1 MLCSTVHAQSETP
14 RQVRSVFRACFVIVR
29 CLTLGIPLVA
39 LPTPMNAQG
48 RLVGRWTSAIA
59 PMYEEWKFGG
69 NGAEQPTADGAG
81 TVRVRQATQWSFPL
95 ALAVPIGERWLVD
108 LSGAYASGTVKLAT
122 QDSTLTTNEYTLSGL
137 TDVRLRVVGRL
148 AGPPT
153 GNGVLVTLGLV
164 APTGKTEL
172 QAREVNAL
180 RVLAA
185 PAFGFQVPTLG
196 SGAGATAGVVG
207 AREISGWALAL
218 AASYELRRG
227 YEPGTVVSGVPLP
240 ELDPSDAVHLSLGA
254 DRLLAGRH
262 AMTLA
267 LSADLFTE
275 DHLRESESLGSAT
288 APAQSEISTKP
299 GPVYTLDW
307 QLQLAPP
314 PSFREL
320 TFYAVDRYRA
330 EYSRSGQT
338 VSGSGGNYLDLGAR
352 STLRAGQKMG
362 VLLWLS
368 ARHQTGLDSDRAL
381 ATASVRSG
389 ALTLGLVRDMGSG
402 LSMQPFVRG
411 QAGTLD
417 TGDERTNLT
426 GFSFGISLGR
436 QW

>member
-1 MLCSTVHAQSETP
+1 MFCSSVHRQSEKP
-14 RQVRSVFRACFVIVR
+14 RPPRSAATQC
-29 CLTLGIPLVA
+29 VA
-39 LPTPMNAQG
+39 LGVLLLVLSTPVKAQG
-48 RLVGRWTSAIA
+48 RLVGRWTSAVA
-59 PMYEEWKFGG
+59 PIYEGWRFGG
-69 NGAEQPTADGAG
+69 SGAEQPTADGAG
-81 TVRVRQATQWSFPL
+81 SVRVREATQWSFPVGV
-95 ALAVPIGERWLVD
+95 AVPVGERWLVD
-108 LSGAYASGTVKLAT
+108 LSGAYATGTVKLAT
-122 QDSTLTTNEYTLSGL
+122 QDSTLTTSEYTLNGL

-148 AGPPT
+148 AGAPS

-172 QAREVNAL
+172 EAGEVNAL

-185 PAFGFQVPTLG
+185 PALGFQVPTLG

-207 AREISGWALAL
+207 ARAIGGWSLAL

-227 YEPGTVVSGVPLP
+227 YEPGTVATGVPLP

-254 DRLLAGRH
+254 DRLLGRH
-262 AMTLA
+262 GMTLA

-275 DHLRESESLGSAT
+275 DHLRESASLGGANVPGERNEVT
-288 APAQSEISTKP
+288 TKP
-299 GPVYTLDW
+299 GPVFTLDW

-314 PSFREL
+314 PAFREL
-320 TFYAVDRYRA
+320 TFYVVDRYRA
-330 EYSRSGQT
+330 EYSRSGRT
-338 VSGSGGNYLDLGAR
+338 VDGSGGNYLDLGAR

-389 ALTLGLVRDMGSG
+389 ALTVGLVRELGAG
-402 LSMQPFVRG
+402 LSVQPFVRG
-411 QAGTLD
+411 QAGTLE
-417 TGDERTNLT
+417 TGAERTNLT
-426 GFSFGISLGR
+426 GYSFGISLGR

>member
-1 MLCSTVHAQSETP
+1 
-14 RQVRSVFRACFVIVR
+14 VFRACFTIVR
-29 CLTLGIPLVA
+29 CVA
-39 LPTPMNAQG
+39 LGVPLIALSTPLNAQG
-48 RLVGRWTSAIA
+48 RLVGHWTSAIA
-59 PMYEEWKFGG
+59 PIYEEWRFGG
-69 NGAEQPTADGAG
+69 SGAEQPTADGAG
-81 TVRVRQATQWSFPL
+81 TVRVREATQWSFPL

-108 LSGAYASGTVKLAT
+108 LSGAYASGVVKLAT
-122 QDSTLTTNEYTLSGL
+122 EDSTLTTNEYTLNGL

-148 AGPPT
+148 AGAPT

-172 QAREVNAL
+172 EAREANAL

-185 PAFGFQVPTLG
+185 PAFGFQVPALG

-207 AREISGWALAL
+207 AREIGGWALAL

-227 YEPGTVVSGVPLP
+227 YEPGTVVTGVPLP

-254 DRLLAGRH
+254 DRLLGRH
-262 AMTLA
+262 AMTVA
-267 LSADLFTE
+267 LSADLYTE
-275 DHLRESESLGSAT
+275 DHLRESSSLGGAT
-288 APAQSEISTKP
+288 APTQSEITTKP

-314 PSFREL
+314 PAFREL

-338 VSGSGGNYLDLGAR
+338 VAGSGGNYLDLGAR

-389 ALTLGLVRDMGSG
+389 ALTLGLVRDLGSG
-402 LSMQPFVRG
+402 LSVQPFVRG
-411 QAGTLD
+411 QAGSLE
-417 TGDERTNLT
+417 TGNERTNLT
-426 GFSFGISLGR
+426 GYAFGVSLGR

>member
-1 MLCSTVHAQSETP
+1 MPRSTVHVHSGEPRRSRSAAAQSI
-14 RQVRSVFRACFVIVR
+14 A
-29 CLTLGIPLVA
+29 LGAVLA
-39 LPTPMNAQG
+39 AASTPMHAQG
-48 RLVGRWTSAIA
+48 RLVGHWTTAVA
-59 PMYEEWKFGG
+59 PIYEEWRFGG
-69 NGAEQPTADGAG
+69 SGAEQPTADGAG
-81 TVRVRQATQWSFPL
+81 TVRVREASQWSFPVG
-95 ALAVPIGERWLVD
+95 AAVPIGERWLVD
-108 LSGAYASGTVKLAT
+108 LSGAYSAGTVKLAT
-122 QDSTLTTNEYTLSGL
+122 EDSTLETNDYSLNGL

-148 AGPPT
+148 LGPAS

-172 QAREVNAL
+172 EAREVNAL

-185 PAFGFQVPTLG
+185 PALGFQVPTLG

-207 AREISGWALAL
+207 ARAIGGWSLAL
-218 AASYELRRG
+218 AASYEMRRG
-227 YEPGTVVSGVPLP
+227 YEPGTVATGVPLP

-254 DRLLAGRH
+254 DRLLGRH
-262 AMTLA
+262 AMTVA

-275 DHLRESESLGSAT
+275 DHLRESGSLGGAAVPVLNEVT
-288 APAQSEISTKP
+288 TKP

-314 PSFREL
+314 PAFREL

-338 VSGSGGNYLDLGAR
+338 VDGSGGNYLDLGAR

-381 ATASVRSG
+381 TTASVRSG
-389 ALTLGLVRDMGSG
+389 ALTLGLVRELGAG
-402 LSMQPFVRG
+402 LSVQPFVRG
-411 QAGTLD
+411 QAGTLE
-417 TGDERTNLT
+417 TGAERTNLT
-426 GFSFGISLGR
+426 GMAFGISLGR

>member
-1 MLCSTVHAQSETP
+1 MFFCTVHAQSEKP
-14 RQVRSVFRACFVIVR
+14 RWPRSAAVQCIA
-29 CLTLGIPLVA
+29 LGA
-39 LPTPMNAQG
+39 LLGLLSSPMQAQG

-59 PMYEEWKFGG
+59 PVYEGWRFGG
-69 NGAEQPTADGAG
+69 SGAEQPTADGASN
-81 TVRVRQATQWSFPL
+81 VRVREASQWSFPIGV
-95 ALAVPIGERWLVD
+95 AVPIGARWLLD
-108 LSGAYASGTVKLAT
+108 LSGAYASGTVKLASE
-122 QDSTLTTNEYTLSGL
+122 DSTLTTNEYTLNGL

-148 AGPPT
+148 AGAPS

-172 QAREVNAL
+172 EAKEVNAL

-185 PAFGFQVPTLG
+185 PALGFQVPTLG
-196 SGAGATAGVVG
+196 AGAGATAGVVG
-207 AREISGWALAL
+207 AREIGGWSLAL

-227 YEPGTVVSGVPLP
+227 YEPGTVATGVPLP

-254 DRLLAGRH
+254 DRLLGGKH
-262 AMTLA
+262 GMTVA

-275 DHLRESESLGSAT
+275 DHLRESGSLGGA
-288 APAQSEISTKP
+288 APVQNDVTTKP

-314 PSFREL
+314 QGFREL
-320 TFYAVDRYRA
+320 TLYAVDRYRA
-330 EYSRSGQT
+330 EYSRSGQA
-338 VSGSGGNYLDLGAR
+338 VAGSGGNYLDLGAR
-352 STLRAGQKMG
+352 STIRAGQKMG

-381 ATASVRSG
+381 ATASMRSG
-389 ALTLGLVRDMGSG
+389 ALTLGLVRELGAG
-402 LSMQPFVRG
+402 LSVQPFVRG
-411 QAGTLD
+411 QAGTLE

-426 GFSFGISLGR
+426 GVAFGISLGR